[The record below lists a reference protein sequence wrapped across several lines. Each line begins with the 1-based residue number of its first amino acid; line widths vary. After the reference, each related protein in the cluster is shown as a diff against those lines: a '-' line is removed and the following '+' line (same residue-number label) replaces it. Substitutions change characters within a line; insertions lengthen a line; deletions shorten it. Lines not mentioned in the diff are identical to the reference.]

1 MTVKIGFV
9 LLTHNKPRQAAR
21 LVSRLNSMFERPL
34 IAWHHDF
41 TFCDLPAD
49 SITDNVSLVLPH
61 IRTGWARFSIV
72 EAMLKAL
79 EILVKSKSSPD
90 WFILLSGA
98 DYPIKR
104 ADEIVHDLSTSRF
117 DVHMSHHR
125 IIFSD
130 RKTGSHRLAYDRYY
144 AVRLRVPFINRTLR
158 PTRRTITLRHPIFTA
173 PCAPFSRVFSCFA
186 GECWFCANRQAAEY
200 LVEFHRTNSTLAD
213 HYRKRD
219 AYIVFPEESYCH
231 TILCNSHF
239 KISQNHWRYIDWSH
253 NTGTK
258 YEHPKTLL
266 MEDLA
271 ALQVSK
277 QHFAR
282 KFDVDVNETVLNAV
296 DAFILR

>member
-21 LVSRLNSMFERPL
+21 LVSRLNWMFERPP

-41 TFCDLPAD
+41 TFYDLPAD

-61 IRTGWARFSIV
+61 IRTGWARFSVV

-130 RKTGSHRLAYDRYY
+130 RKTVWQRVAYDRYY
-144 AVRLRVPFINRTLR
+144 ALRLRVPFINRTLR
-158 PTRRTITLRHPIFTA
+158 PSKRTITLRHPIFTA

-186 GECWFCANRQAAEY
+186 GECWFCANRQTAEY

-213 HYRKRD
+213 HYR
-219 AYIVFPEESYCH
+219 
-231 TILCNSHF
+231 ILCNSHF
-239 KISQNHWRYIDWSH
+239 KISKNNWRYIDWSH
-253 NTGTK
+253 NTMGK

-282 KFDVDVNETVLNAV
+282 KFDIDMDETVLNAV